1 MVFKKS
7 RNAFNEST
15 LAVNSLERALGQ
27 KLKKKTEK
35 SDVDGRLANTVNEM
49 ER

>member
-7 RNAFNEST
+7 RNAFSEST

-27 KLKKKTEK
+27 KLKKTEK

>member
-27 KLKKKTEK
+27 KLKKK
-35 SDVDGRLANTVNEM
+35 N
-49 ER
+49 